1 MIMAAASR
9 RRELA
14 AMGLA
19 GATKVQV
26 VGVVGGE
33 ALIAVIVAALLAAPI
48 AAAEILTQRLAL
60 TRLVAQV
67 PVLIPWTDIWHTVAL
82 CVVAGVSC
90 ALLAA
95 WHATRGRAVEA
106 IAARE

>member
-1 MIMAAASR
+1 
-9 RRELA
+9 
-14 AMGLA
+14 MGLA
-19 GATKVQV
+19 GATRGQALR
-26 VGVVGGE
+26 VVGGE

-67 PVLIPWTDIWHTVAL
+67 PVLVPWTDIWHTVAL
-82 CVVAGVSC
+82 CAAVGVAFAV
-90 ALLAA
+90 LAA
-95 WHATRGRAVEA
+95 GHATRGRAVEA